1 MASDFSKLETFLFK
15 EKANDLVTEQFL
27 LYHEGKVKFE
37 KFETGDRST
46 RHLLWSM
53 SKSIGSLLFGVAQDR
68 GFIKKSDL
76 ISKFYATEIAA
87 LSKNQQKDLNKI
99 KIEHLLEMSSG
110 LDWNEY
116 YEESPFNSNVVRML
130 YFSTKKSTPNYVLKT
145 LKHTMAGKR
154 FHYSSGDTNLLMGAI
169 ARSLPKELKEVY
181 PWVFL
186 FDKLGINATFERD
199 AEGNFLASS
208 YVYMSTED
216 LLKLGVFVM
225 NKGIYKGEQVVS
237 KEYMEYATSLNGSFN
252 YSDNCKHHTNMTY
265 GAQFWLN
272 IPCPNQKK
280 NISSAPKDMI
290 MMLGHGGQSIFIFP
304 TQKIV
309 AVRVARDSGNKLDKN
324 TYVGLIM
331 EYLGMNG
338 ESL

>member
-1 MASDFSKLETFLFK
+1 MASDFSRLETFLFK
-15 EKANDLVTEQFL
+15 EKDNDLVTEQFL
-27 LYHEGKVKFE
+27 LYHVGEVKFE
-37 KFETGDRST
+37 KFEKGDSNT

-68 GFIKKSDL
+68 GFIKKSDP
-76 ISKFYATEIAA
+76 ISRFYSAEIAA
-87 LSKNQQKDLNKI
+87 LPKRQQKYLNKI
-99 KIEHLLEMSSG
+99 KIENLLEMSSG
-110 LDWNEY
+110 FDWNEY

-130 YFSTKKSTPNYVLKT
+130 YFSAKKSTPNYVLKT
-145 LKHTMAGKR
+145 LKYSSPGKR

-169 ARSLPKELKEVY
+169 ARSLPKELKDIY

-186 FDKLGINATFERD
+186 FQKLGIDATFERD

-216 LLKLGVFVM
+216 LLKVGVFVM
-225 NKGIYKGEQVVS
+225 NKGMYKGEQVVS
-237 KEYMEYATSLNGSFN
+237 KEYMEYATSLNGSFS
-252 YSDNCKHHTNMTY
+252 YSDNCEHHTNMTY

-272 IPCPNQKK
+272 TPCPNQKK
-280 NISSAPKDMI
+280 NISNAPKDMI

-304 TQKIV
+304 SQKIV
-309 AVRVARDSGNKLDKN
+309 AVRVARDKGNKLNKN

-331 EYLGMNG
+331 ESLGLNG